1 MAWWC
6 ITSAAKT
13 ATFAPLNSN
22 ISTVEIINC
31 PPFFDSLDICELEI
45 HVVVGSTYNGT
56 LLSKARQRILL
67 ADSF

>member
-13 ATFAPLNSN
+13 ATFAPLSSN
-22 ISTVEIINC
+22 ISFSIEIINC

-45 HVVVGSTYNGT
+45 HVVVGS
-56 LLSKARQRILL
+56 A
-67 ADSF
+67 

>member
-45 HVVVGSTYNGT
+45 HVVVGEWDAFVQSTSEDFACRFFLT
-56 LLSKARQRILL
+56 
-67 ADSF
+67 